1 MGCCLT
7 KQKNQLKPT
16 KTYKYIKR
24 NNQNEK
30 KEELEQ
36 SFIKIVEVIIID
48 NKVEELER
56 HSLKSDQDIHNW
68 EQGEVLGQG
77 AFGKVVMGLQKNGQ
91 IMAVK
96 QVYIQ
101 NQNDDKVKQLQKE
114 IEMLSKLQHPNIV
127 RYIGCEQKNQFINIF
142 LEYVSGGSVQ
152 TLLERFGCFKERLI
166 KTYLKQIL
174 LGLSYLHGKNVI
186 HRDIK
191 GGNILIDNSGRCK
204 LADFG
209 SSKQLNDLTHDSV
222 GSICGTP
229 NFMAPEVINQEQY
242 GKKADIWSL
251 GCTIIEMATGQPPYY
266 EYKDAI
272 AIMVKI
278 GKSKNP
284 PEIPEQLQSCEARDF
299 LQRCLQIDPKQRS
312 TADELLKHPFLDE
325 PKQNSLLRKN
335 SSYTYNQRQI
345 QKQNNQV
352 KTSFLLGDDNQ
363 DQQME
368 PVSPQFQ
375 GQQGATIETNQIK
388 VKKKKEKPQY
398 QLVIEPEQNDCIL
411 TGQET
416 NLGGNQNKFRF
427 VEYNNVNQKEANIK
441 GFNKENKDTLQ
452 RELDLILEQYIVN

>member
-1 MGCCLT
+1 MGCCFT
-7 KQKNQLKPT
+7 KKKNQLKPT
-16 KTYKYIKR
+16 KAYEYINK
-24 NNQNEK
+24 NNKNDKQQ
-30 KEELEQ
+30 ELEQ
-36 SFIKIVEVIIID
+36 SFIQDVEVIIID
-48 NKVEELER
+48 NKEEELER
-56 HSLKSDQDIHNW
+56 HSLKSDSDIHNW

-77 AFGKVVMGLQKNGQ
+77 AFGKVIMGLQKNGQ

-96 QVYIQ
+96 QVFIQ

-142 LEYVSGGSVQ
+142 LEYVSGGSVY

-174 LGLSYLHGKNVI
+174 LGLSYLHAKNVI

-209 SSKQLNDLTHDSV
+209 SSKQLNDITHDSI

-251 GCTIIEMATGQPPYY
+251 GCTIIEMATGQPPYS

-278 GKSKNP
+278 GKSTKP
-284 PEIPEQLQSCEARDF
+284 PPIPEQLQSPEAKDF
-299 LQRCLQIDPKQRS
+299 LSKCLQIDPKQRA

-325 PKQNSLLRKN
+325 PKQSSLLKKK
-335 SSYTYNQRQI
+335 SSYTFN
-345 QKQNNQV
+345 QKQVQTYKYQV
-352 KTSFLLGDDNQ
+352 KNSFLLDAENQ
-363 DQQME
+363 DQQIE

-375 GQQGATIETNQIK
+375 GQQGQSQTETNLINIK
-388 VKKKKEKPQY
+388 RKKEKPQY

-416 NLGGNQNKFRF
+416 NIVDNQNKFQF
-427 VEYNNVNQKEANIK
+427 SEFNETNPKESYIK
-441 GFNKENKDTLQ
+441 PFNKENPDNLQ
-452 RELDLILEQYIVN
+452 KELDLILGQYIS

>member
-1 MGCCLT
+1 MGCCFT
-7 KQKNQLKPT
+7 KKKNQLKPT
-16 KTYKYIKR
+16 KAYEYINKT
-24 NNQNEK
+24 NQNERQQ
-30 KEELEQ
+30 ELEQ
-36 SFIKIVEVIIID
+36 SFIQDVEVIIID
-48 NKVEELER
+48 NKEEELER
-56 HSLKSDQDIHNW
+56 HSLKSTSDIHNW

-96 QVYIQ
+96 QVFIQ
-101 NQNDDKVKQLQKE
+101 NQIDDKVRQLQKE

-142 LEYVSGGSVQ
+142 LEYVSGGSVS
-152 TLLERFGCFKERLI
+152 TLLERFGCFRERLI

-174 LGLSYLHGKNVI
+174 LGLSYLHARNVI

-209 SSKQLNDLTHDSV
+209 SSKQLNDITHDSI

-251 GCTIIEMATGQPPYY
+251 GCTIIEMATGQPPYS

-278 GKSKNP
+278 GKSTKP
-284 PEIPEQLQSCEARDF
+284 PPIPDQLQSTEAKDF
-299 LQRCLQIDPKQRS
+299 LSKCLQIDPKKRA
-312 TADELLKHPFLDE
+312 TADELLKHPFLEE
-325 PKQNSLLRKN
+325 PKQHSMLKKTP
-335 SSYTYNQRQI
+335 SYTIN
-345 QKQNNQV
+345 QKQPQSHKYQPKN
-352 KTSFLLGDDNQ
+352 SFLLDAESQ
-363 DQQME
+363 DQQIE

-375 GQQGATIETNQIK
+375 GQQGQSSTETNQIK

-416 NLGGNQNKFRF
+416 NIVDNRDKFQF
-427 VEYNNVNQKEANIK
+427 SEFNELNPKEPYIK
-441 GFNKENKDTLQ
+441 PFNKENQDNLQ
-452 RELDLILEQYIVN
+452 KELDLILGQYIS

>member
-1 MGCCLT
+1 MGCCFT
-7 KQKNQLKPT
+7 KKKSQLKPQV
-16 KTYKYIKR
+16 YEYIKK
-24 NNQNEK
+24 NDPNEK
-30 KEELEQ
+30 PQELGQ
-36 SFIKIVEVIIID
+36 SSIQDMEVIIIG
-48 NKVEELER
+48 NPEEEEIER

-77 AFGKVVMGLQKNGQ
+77 AFGKVFMGLQKNGQ

-96 QVYIQ
+96 QVFIQ
-101 NQNDDKVKQLQKE
+101 NQNDDRVKQLQKE

-127 RYIGCEQKNQFINIF
+127 RYLGCEQKNQFINIF

-152 TLLERFGCFKERLI
+152 TLLERFGCFRERLI

-209 SSKQLNDLTHDSV
+209 SSKQLSDITHDSL

-251 GCTIIEMATGQPPYY
+251 GCTIIEMATGQPPYS

-278 GKSKNP
+278 GKSTQP
-284 PEIPEQLQSCEARDF
+284 PEIPEQLQSFEARDF
-299 LQRCLQIDPKQRS
+299 LSKCLQIDPKKRS

-325 PKQNSLLRKN
+325 PKQNQLFKKTQ
-335 SSYTYNQRQI
+335 SYTFNQRQV
-345 QKQNNQV
+345 QKQNSKI
-352 KTSFLLGDDNQ
+352 KTSFLLDDVNQ

-375 GQQGATIETNQIK
+375 GQQGITETNQIK
-388 VKKKKEKPQY
+388 VKKKKKKPQY

-416 NLGGNQNKFRF
+416 NLAENRNKFQF
-427 VEYNNVNQKEANIK
+427 AEYNNMNLKETYIK
-441 GFNKENKDTLQ
+441 PFNKENQDNLQ
-452 RELDLILEQYIVN
+452 RELELILEQYIN

>member
-1 MGCCLT
+1 MNT
-7 KQKNQLKPT
+7 
-16 KTYKYIKR
+16 
-24 NNQNEK
+24 NNQNIK
-30 KEELEQ
+30 QQELEQ
-36 SFIKIVEVIIID
+36 SFIQDVEVIIID
-48 NKVEELER
+48 NKEEELER
-56 HSLKSDQDIHNW
+56 NSLKSDQDIHQW

-96 QVYIQ
+96 QVFIQ

-114 IEMLSKLQHPNIV
+114 IEMLSRLQHPNIV

-152 TLLERFGCFKERLI
+152 TLLERFGCFRERLI

-174 LGLSYLHGKNVI
+174 LGLSYLHAKNVI

-209 SSKQLNDLTHDSV
+209 SSKQLSDITHDTV

-251 GCTIIEMATGQPPYY
+251 GCTIIEMATGQPPYS

-272 AIMVKI
+272 AVMVRI
-278 GKSKNP
+278 GKSTQP
-284 PEIPEQLQSCEARDF
+284 PPIPSQLSSPEAKDF
-299 LQRCLQIDPKQRS
+299 LSKCLQIDPKQRA
-312 TADELLKHPFLDE
+312 TADELLKHPFLEE
-325 PKQNSLLRKN
+325 PKSNSLLKKTT
-335 SSYTYNQRQI
+335 SYKFNQRQV
-345 QKQNNQV
+345 QKYHYQNKN
-352 KTSFLLGDDNQ
+352 SFLLDAENQ
-363 DQQME
+363 EQEIQ

-375 GQQGATIETNQIK
+375 GQQGQSSTETNLIT

-398 QLVIEPEQNDCIL
+398 QLVIEPEQNDYIL

-416 NLGGNQNKFRF
+416 NIAENRNKFQF
-427 VEYNNVNQKEANIK
+427 LEYNEVNLKETYIK
-441 GFNKENKDTLQ
+441 PFNNKENQDNLQ
-452 RELDLILEQYIVN
+452 NELDKILGQYIS